1 MNSVRRSAWACAMCF
16 AITAMVT
23 DVTGTAGEQKDDK
36 NKDQDP
42 RPKVSLRAQPVIAMS
57 PARVVLTAELN
68 GGANDFEEYYCPTV
82 EWDWGD
88 DTRSEATNDCEPYQ
102 SGKSEIKRRFTVEH
116 VYKRAGNYRISFRMK
131 RRDKTV
137 GAATTNVQIRPGLH
151 DIGPGAVAVRQ
162 SWRVG
167 SRRGGRGAT
176 GESRRSAGR
185 APA

>member
-1 MNSVRRSAWACAMCF
+1 MYLAVVMMAAGA
-16 AITAMVT
+16 
-23 DVTGTAGEQKDDK
+23 AGEQKDDK
-36 NKDQDP
+36 TAKEQDP

-57 PARVVLTAELN
+57 PARVVLTAELS

-88 DTRSEATNDCEPYQ
+88 DTRSEATSDCEPYQ

-131 RRDKTV
+131 RREKTV

-151 DIGPGAVAVRQ
+151 DIGG
-162 SWRVG
+162 
-167 SRRGGRGAT
+167 
-176 GESRRSAGR
+176 
-185 APA
+185 